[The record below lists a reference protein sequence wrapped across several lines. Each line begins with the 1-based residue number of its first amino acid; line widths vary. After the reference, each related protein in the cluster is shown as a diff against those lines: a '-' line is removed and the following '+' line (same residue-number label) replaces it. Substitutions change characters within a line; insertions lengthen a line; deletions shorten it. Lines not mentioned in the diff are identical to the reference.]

1 MLIDC
6 TPKLYVNFEMS
17 TGEIY
22 SVGPTKSEEYQAIE
36 VSYGEVERILNF
48 KDKQSDYKVVFNTVD
63 KKFELTHQSEVQS
76 VYQGFIKLESGVDDP
91 DVELVYSAK
100 HSKIDVLTNDS
111 VKDVLDKTNI
121 SSEVYFSITEKDNPH
136 VLLRL
141 LKCDLRKQNTFIFDT
156 DRNIS
161 VYTKRQFAKYNY
173 RKIG

>member
-17 TGEIY
+17 TGEIH
-22 SVGPTKSEEYQAIE
+22 SVGPNNSEEHQTIE
-36 VSYGEVERILNF
+36 VTLGEVERILNF

-63 KKFELTHQSEVQS
+63 KKFELKHQSEVQS
-76 VYQGFIKLESGVDDP
+76 VYQGFIKLESNVGDP
-91 DVELVYSAK
+91 DVEVVYSSK
-100 HSKIDVLTNDS
+100 HKQIDVLIADS

-121 SSEVYFSITEKDNPH
+121 SSEVFFSITEKDNPH

-141 LKCDLRKQNTFIFDT
+141 LRCDLRKQNTFLFDT
-156 DRNIS
+156 DKSIS

-173 RKIG
+173 REIG